1 MGRREQ
7 LVKIINVNN
16 ELVDNL
22 INDLLFM
29 ESQLDYYRSLPMI
42 RVDKNNPERQK
53 ATPAS
58 KLYKE
63 MLQQYTNV
71 IKVLA
76 HCTGQDAD
84 NEESPLRKWA
94 KKYVNGEDVHYGS
107 MPATKNPPKE
117 R

>member
-1 MGRREQ
+1 MDRKSQ
-7 LVKIINVNN
+7 LKKLITVNSD
-16 ELVDNL
+16 LVDNL
-22 INDLLFM
+22 IDELLFM
-29 ESQLDYYRSLPMI
+29 ETQLEYYKSLPQI
-42 RVDKNNPERQK
+42 KVDPERPERQK

-63 MLQQYTNV
+63 TLQQYTNV

-94 KKYVNGEDVHYGS
+94 KKYVNSE
-107 MPATKNPPKE
+107 
-117 R
+117 